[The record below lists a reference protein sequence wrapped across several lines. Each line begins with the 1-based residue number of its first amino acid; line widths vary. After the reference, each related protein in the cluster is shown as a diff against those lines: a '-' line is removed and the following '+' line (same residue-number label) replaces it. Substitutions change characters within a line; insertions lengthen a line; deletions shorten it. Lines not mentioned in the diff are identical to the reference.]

1 MSSAGSKS
9 ALAPTFA
16 TINGVVLKELH
27 IRKSD
32 LCVGNIATGV
42 KSCHLNLTVIPYHM
56 SNNIKDYIHPI
67 LNVSYFFSLP
77 A

>member
-1 MSSAGSKS
+1 MQNNKVCNTELSSAGSKS

-32 LCVGNIATGV
+32 LCVGNLAT
-42 KSCHLNLTVIPYHM
+42 
-56 SNNIKDYIHPI
+56 
-67 LNVSYFFSLP
+67 
-77 A
+77 